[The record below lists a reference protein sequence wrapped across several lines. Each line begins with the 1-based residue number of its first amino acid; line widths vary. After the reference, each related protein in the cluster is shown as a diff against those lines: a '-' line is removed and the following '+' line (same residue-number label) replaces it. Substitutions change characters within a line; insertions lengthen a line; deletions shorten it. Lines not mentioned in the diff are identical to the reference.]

1 MLFLLFLER
10 MFGMVL
16 PNKVIIIEDESAIA
30 QLLKI
35 HMLSLGLEVD
45 VFADAESAFLSLQ
58 QNNYKICLLDWML
71 PGIQGIDFLKR
82 IRQNNKLIKVMMVT
96 AKADAESL
104 VQGFEAGADDYL
116 PKPFDAKVLTARV
129 KNMLRRIDFETQYL
143 AQHLNEQL
151 PNQQEQHSMRGAEV
165 KLNLPEQITV
175 DGLTIHFTKYFIKLD
190 QTDIHLTPSEFK
202 LLSSLVKAQGR
213 VLTREELIDQIQG
226 EDVSVTGRT
235 IDTHVFA
242 LRKKLAQWSSN
253 IETIRGV
260 GYRVLISKEDR
271 SDFSE

>member
-1 MLFLLFLER
+1 
-10 MFGMVL
+10 MVL
-16 PNKVIIIEDESAIA
+16 ANKVIIVEDESAIA

-35 HMLSLGLEVD
+35 HMLGLGLEVD

-82 IRQNNKLIKVMMVT
+82 VRQKNKLIKVMMVT
-96 AKADAESL
+96 AKADPESL

-151 PNQQEQHSMRGAEV
+151 PNQQEQHAISGGDI

>member
-1 MLFLLFLER
+1 MLFLPFLER

-16 PNKVIIIEDESAIA
+16 ANKVIIVEDESAIA

-35 HMLSLGLEVD
+35 HMLGLGLEVD

-82 IRQNNKLIKVMMVT
+82 VRQKNKLIKVMMVT
-96 AKADAESL
+96 AKADPESL

-151 PNQQEQHSMRGAEV
+151 PNQQEQHAISGGDI